1 METDITAMLPQTA
14 PDAVTK
20 QALAHVD
27 AALGQRSLYLIGAAD
42 FETAR
47 HAAGIFAGTLRASP
61 AYSDVSLELSS
72 DPAELDATYRSE
84 EHTSELQ
91 SLMRISYAVFCLK
104 KKTTH
109 NTQIT

>member
-1 METDITAMLPQTA
+1 MMSARARLILWLVLMSLAGIWLWWAAGSRLQMETDITAMLPQTA

-42 FETAR
+42 FE
-47 HAAGIFAGTLRASP
+47 
-61 AYSDVSLELSS
+61 
-72 DPAELDATYRSE
+72 RSE

-91 SLMRISYAVFCLK
+91 SLMRISYAVFCLNK
-104 KKTTH
+104 KKK
-109 NTQIT
+109 I